1 VKMDT
6 LRADWFK
13 LRAAQAIRVIERLT
27 PFMEERLAVM
37 LASTVDVERSVKK
50 LMNSIQSLGLY
61 MLTDVHIEQLRKS
74 QSAPDLLPLTI
85 MQAKVYCDEELSV
98 FLDVEEDRQLLV
110 DDPLPVGLADPPSS
124 PFTSTS
130 LPTTGSTRTSSAW
143 KSASCRRSEAGMDGA
158 LGCLPL
164 QRRGDQVGGGV
175 RRGGDGVRRLG
186 RLGTGCR
193 AERGEGVRV

>member
-85 MQAKVYCDEELSV
+85 MQAKVYCDEELWGGCDAV
-98 FLDVEEDRQLLV
+98 
-110 DDPLPVGLADPPSS
+110 APP
-124 PFTSTS
+124 
-130 LPTTGSTRTSSAW
+130 
-143 KSASCRRSEAGMDGA
+143 
-158 LGCLPL
+158 
-164 QRRGDQVGGGV
+164 GG
-175 RRGGDGVRRLG
+175 
-186 RLGTGCR
+186 
-193 AERGEGVRV
+193 